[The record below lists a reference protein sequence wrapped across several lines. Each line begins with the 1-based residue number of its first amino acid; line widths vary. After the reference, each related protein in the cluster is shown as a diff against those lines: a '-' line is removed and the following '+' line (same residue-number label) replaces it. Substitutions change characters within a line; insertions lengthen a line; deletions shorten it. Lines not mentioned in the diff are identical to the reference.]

1 MDYSP
6 TGSSVHGDSPGKN
19 IGAGFH
25 APLQGELPDPGMELA
40 SPVTLYCRWILYC
53 SATGEAGQGE
63 TCHPRN
69 PQRD

>member
-40 SPVTLYCRWILYC
+40 SPVTPALQVDSLLFSHWGSRP
-53 SATGEAGQGE
+53 G
-63 TCHPRN
+63 
-69 PQRD
+69 